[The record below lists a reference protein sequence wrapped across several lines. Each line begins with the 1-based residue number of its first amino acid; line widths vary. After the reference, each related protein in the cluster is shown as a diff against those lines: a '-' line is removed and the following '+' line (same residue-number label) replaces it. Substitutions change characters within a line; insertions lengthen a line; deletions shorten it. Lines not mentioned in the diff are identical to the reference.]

1 MIEKIFINMTQ
12 ALYGSWGLALTA
24 ALGWGMLSVLLSP
37 CHLSS
42 IPLIIGFI
50 SGQGRST
57 TGKAFRMSLVFSLGI
72 LVSIAVIG
80 AVTAGLGRMA
90 GDLGKWGNYAVAAVF
105 FVVGLYL
112 LGCLPWLSNISGAAP
127 RALGSGYSGAFL
139 LGLIFGVALGPC
151 TFAYMAPI
159 LGLVFQYGSTNPL
172 FAFGL
177 VFAYGLGHCGVI
189 AVAGGSAGLV
199 QKYLDFGEKSRALD
213 LFKKAC
219 GLLVI
224 AGGVYLIYTVR

>member
-1 MIEKIFINMTQ
+1 MEQLFITMTQ
-12 ALYGSWGLALTA
+12 ALYGSHSLALSA
-24 ALGWGMLSVLLSP
+24 SFVWGVLSVLLSP

-50 SGQGRST
+50 SGQGRSS

-90 GDLGKWGNYAVAAVF
+90 GDMGRWGNYAVACVF

-112 LGCLPWLSNISGAAP
+112 LGWLPWLTRLSGAAP
-127 RALGSGYSGAFL
+127 RVLGTGMSGAFL

-151 TFAYMAPI
+151 TFAYMAPV

-172 FAFGL
+172 YAFGL
-177 VFAYGLGHCGVI
+177 IFLYGLGHCGVI
-189 AVAGGSAGLV
+189 AAAGSSAGMV
-199 QKYLDFGEKSRALD
+199 QKYIDFGEKSRALD
-213 LFKKAC
+213 IFKKIC
-219 GLLVI
+219 GVLVL
-224 AGGVYLIYTVR
+224 AGGVWLIYSVH